1 VRHLRTRPRR
11 GRGGKSTHVLALI
24 EYWWDQLEG
33 DFARY
38 LGVDAR
44 DFIRG
49 TRPWDQFLTYAAY
62 VAQID
67 GGAVWAAQLGDD
79 RFLPLIAKQMKESTG
94 PARPPLSG
102 YSREVDAMFRVATE
116 LRLLRAEIGKWTV
129 APPILGPVF
138 PSERIQA
145 RQDEVEVGELQSAIE
160 VGHRN
165 WREANARI
173 QRR

>member
-1 VRHLRTRPRR
+1 VRHLWARPRR

-49 TRPWDQFLTYAAY
+49 TRPWAQFTCYAGH

-67 GGAVWAAQLGDD
+67 GGATWAAQLNDD
-79 RFLPLIAKQMKESTG
+79 RFLPMFAKQMKESSTE
-94 PARPPLSG
+94 PSRPSLSG
-102 YSREVDAMFRVATE
+102 YSREVDGMFRVATE
-116 LRLLRAEIGKWTV
+116 LRLLRAEIGKWIN
-129 APPILGPVF
+129 APMILGPVF
-138 PSERIQA
+138 PSERIQKELDA
-145 RQDEVEVGELQSAIE
+145 QEVDDLQQAIA

-165 WREANARI
+165 WREAMTRG
-173 QRR
+173 